1 MSSESDRSDSKGARR
16 ALGVVLAAIGI
27 ALAGPLLSVV
37 LPLLLVGLMLC
48 ACTAAL
54 AVLGPVAIVR
64 EAPQR
69 ATSTAEAHAAATA
82 QAGFQALKAT
92 ATAYPLPAD
101 VETFIEADDLS
112 RWSLSPG
119 GEYIAIAFWGQDR
132 MEVMHLKTRQMRF
145 VELLEEPAYYDAIYP
160 DLNYRNPV
168 WLDARR
174 LFISQVLDSHQR
186 EPYAYRVFE
195 VSGDVDF
202 ELHEYRLQEIRAE
215 EISGG
220 MLAAKQVYE
229 IDSFHISY
237 LTALALDKT
246 GGLAIIAYSQD
257 ERQALSRLTANM
269 AVSRVAPLPD
279 WQFLERYPSPDGN
292 FYASVWPEGARLA
305 ILRQGGD
312 IVAETQADRFGPPE
326 VTCQLE
332 PIGWLPDS
340 SGVLFSAR
348 CKEYDWV
355 SQHAILIL
363 PVRGR

>member
-1 MSSESDRSDSKGARR
+1 MSSESDRSESRGGRS

-27 ALAGPLLSVV
+27 ALAGPALSVV
-37 LPLLLVGLMLC
+37 LPLLLVALILC
-48 ACTAAL
+48 ACTAAA
-54 AVLGPVAIVR
+54 AVLGPVAIIR
-64 EAPQR
+64 DAPQR
-69 ATSTAEAHAAATA
+69 ATSTAEAHATATA

-92 ATAYPLPAD
+92 AAAYPLPAD
-101 VETFIEADDLS
+101 VETLIEADDLS

-119 GEYIAIAFWGQDR
+119 GEYIAIAFWSQDR
-132 MEVMHLKTRQMRF
+132 IGVMHLRTRQVRF
-145 VELLEEPAYYDAIYP
+145 VELLEEPAYYDAIYSYM
-160 DLNYRNPV
+160 NYRNPV

-202 ELHEYRLQEIRAE
+202 ELCEYRLQEIRAQE
-215 EISGG
+215 VSAG
-220 MLAAKQVYE
+220 MLAAKQVFE
-229 IDSFHISY
+229 IDSFHIPY
-237 LTALALDKT
+237 LMALALDKT

-257 ERQALSRLTANM
+257 ERQSLSRLKANM
-269 AVSRVAPLPD
+269 AVSQLAPLPD
-279 WQFLERYPSPDGN
+279 WQYLERYPSPDGS

-305 ILRQGGD
+305 ILRPGGD
-312 IVAETQADRFGPPE
+312 VVVETQADRFGPPE

-348 CKEYDWV
+348 CKDYDWV

-363 PVRGR
+363 PVRGG